1 MFDVFY
7 CRKAS
12 DLASTF
18 HTTIMPKELVHMYII
33 DTKQL
38 EPLKN
43 QQLCDLAEGKMAV
56 NHFKKHQQF
65 IFNLAAP
72 AEELTKFV
80 EGYLDDKLN
89 THMVTLD
96 RE

>member
-7 CRKAS
+7 CRKS
-12 DLASTF
+12 SELAENF

-43 QQLCDLAEGKMAV
+43 Q
-56 NHFKKHQQF
+56 
-65 IFNLAAP
+65 
-72 AEELTKFV
+72 
-80 EGYLDDKLN
+80 
-89 THMVTLD
+89 
-96 RE
+96 